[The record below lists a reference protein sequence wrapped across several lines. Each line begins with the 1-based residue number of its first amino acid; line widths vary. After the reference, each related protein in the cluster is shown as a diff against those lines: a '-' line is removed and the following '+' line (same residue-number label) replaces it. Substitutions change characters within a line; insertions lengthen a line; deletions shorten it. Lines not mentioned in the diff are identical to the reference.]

1 MKKRMVPVVVAVIIA
16 LSLTACGKDKIVS
29 STEVSEST
37 VSSVEE
43 KEEAD
48 KKETPAEEEAV
59 TEADTEAKEDTSI
72 ETGETEEEDI
82 AVFGKVE
89 DGTYTNDFFGVTI
102 TPAEEFTL
110 ADDSKLALLN
120 NFTREKLA
128 HSDSDVLKFTAEQV
142 KAGKNVVDVYLS
154 DAMGVNSLL
163 MNVAYIGFGVDK
175 DFAYSLAELSAKSAE
190 ELYASQGFDVQS
202 CEVVTIEISGIEV
215 PCVKTVAK
223 RTVGE
228 TEIDTY
234 MLQAILIK
242 DGYGATITSGTYFSD
257 ESEEQFKMV
266 TLSE

>member
-1 MKKRMVPVVVAVIIA
+1 MKKRMVPVVFAVIMA

-43 KEEAD
+43 KEEVD
-48 KKETPAEEEAV
+48 KKETPAEEEV
-59 TEADTEAKEDTSI
+59 VTEAKEDTSI

-102 TPAEEFTL
+102 TPAEGFTL

-163 MNVAYIGFGVDK
+163 MNVAYIGFGLGK